1 MFCFTNSILVPVR
14 VNLLLWTRKA
24 ILRSAQLSW
33 LVDWFPEGVAGLY
46 LWGAMCQSKLPRKPS
61 RLIQVCRNVVNND
74 EVEVWSFEFNWV
86 GRTRSGFVQNFIF
99 AFCSIF
105 RSGKKTET
113 FDFNVQFY
121 GFWSKKRNRQSRPVS
136 LWVVV
141 CTGHVGNISTAP
153 YNRKNEPVLPNKL
166 WARFTV

>member
-33 LVDWFPEGVAGLY
+33 LVDWFPERVAGLC

-99 AFCSIF
+99 AFWSLPFAFWFLQPLRRIASISIPL
-105 RSGKKTET
+105 RAKNLCVSHLLVPKSLRKSLTIATNTEL
-113 FDFNVQFY
+113 F
-121 GFWSKKRNRQSRPVS
+121 
-136 LWVVV
+136 
-141 CTGHVGNISTAP
+141 CTHT
-153 YNRKNEPVLPNKL
+153 
-166 WARFTV
+166 T